1 MSHPLC
7 GVIYTLDIS
16 GAQASHVLVL
26 TEDLWNQTMGDSA
39 VVPLYDRSDAEV
51 SDFRVA
57 VGSKLKAECTRVQ
70 SMAHRFIGDPVGRCP
85 EEAWLRVRIGVRK
98 FLDID
103 RRIAKSPPPAP
114 VHPNLAWW
122 PRQNDIHFA
131 TNPAIAADDKL
142 YAVISDNDWNSLP
155 GVPNVAAVRLT
166 SKTKNQRLRWEVPVA
181 GGSFVVT
188 GDIYSV
194 ATSAFE
200 QKPPSKK
207 YPSQMSDDESAE
219 VAVKQKASLTLS

>member
-7 GVIYTLDIS
+7 GVIYTLDIPD
-16 GAQASHVLVL
+16 AQASHVLVI
-26 TEDLWNQTMGDSA
+26 TEDLWNQQMGDSA
-39 VVPLYDRSDAEV
+39 VVPLYELPDAEPSV
-51 SDFRVA
+51 FRVG
-57 VGSKLKAECTRVQ
+57 VGTKLKAECTRVQ
-70 SMAHRFIGDPVGRCP
+70 SMAHEFISDPVGRCP

-103 RRIAKSPPPAP
+103 RRIAMTPAP
-114 VHPNLAWW
+114 APLNPSPSWW

-131 TNPAIAADDKL
+131 TNSAVAADDKL
-142 YAVISDNDWNSLP
+142 YAVISDNDWNSMP

-166 SKTKNQRLRWEVPVA
+166 SKTKNQRLHWEVPVA

-194 ATSAFE
+194 AMSTFE
-200 QKPPSKK
+200 QKPPKKK
-207 YPSQMSDDESAE
+207 YPSQISDDESAV